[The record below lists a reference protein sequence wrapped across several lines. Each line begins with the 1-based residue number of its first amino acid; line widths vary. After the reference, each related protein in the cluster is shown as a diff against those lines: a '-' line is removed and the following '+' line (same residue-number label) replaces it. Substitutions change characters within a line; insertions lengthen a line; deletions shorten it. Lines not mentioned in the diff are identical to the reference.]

1 MSFVD
6 SLRQAKGLIREQ
18 RRLSVRA
25 LGRELDLAG
34 DDLEELIDELVEI
47 QQLVAREGRAL
58 VWCGDAETPPPAP
71 EPSNTR
77 DLEPRDYTP
86 KHLADKILQSKSA
99 LEGERKQVTV
109 LMAD

>member
-6 SLRQAKGLIREQ
+6 NLRQAKGLIREQ

-71 EPSNTR
+71 R
-77 DLEPRDYTP
+77 F
-86 KHLADKILQSKSA
+86 IW
-99 LEGERKQVTV
+99 
-109 LMAD
+109 